1 MICLLLLTLLFLVNA
16 PLSVTLSEKTF
27 TLKKLVGSLSIDYDQ
42 ISAIMPYKFGCDI
55 RLFGSGGLG
64 GYIGLFSGKEIGK
77 YVAFAGDTEQAYC
90 IFLKNGK
97 KYVFSCEDYESVIA
111 FINKRIHFTPNT
123 FTFTSDSEN
132 WRAASFVY
140 PLFNQSIEE
149 IINGYQ
155 CVNNFVLMNEKKR
168 PDVCIVSS
176 MWNDTNIRTFFVG
189 EP

>member
-1 MICLLLLTLLFLVNA
+1 METTFNVRWGLPAKIITTAASLLIIGAEYSLYQSYVARGSFVELIIMICLLLLTLLFLVNA

-132 WRAASFVY
+132 
-140 PLFNQSIEE
+140 
-149 IINGYQ
+149 
-155 CVNNFVLMNEKKR
+155 
-168 PDVCIVSS
+168 
-176 MWNDTNIRTFFVG
+176 
-189 EP
+189 

>member
-1 MICLLLLTLLFLVNA
+1 METTFNVRWGLPAKIITTAASLLIIGAEYSLYQSYVANGDFFELIIMICLFVLPLLFLVNA
-16 PLSVTLSEKTF
+16 PLSVTLSENTF
-27 TLKKLVGSLSIDYDQ
+27 TLKKLIGTLSIEYDQ

-90 IFLKNGK
+90 IFLKSGK

-111 FINKRIHFTPNT
+111 FINKRIHFTPDT

-132 WRAASFVY
+132 
-140 PLFNQSIEE
+140 
-149 IINGYQ
+149 
-155 CVNNFVLMNEKKR
+155 
-168 PDVCIVSS
+168 
-176 MWNDTNIRTFFVG
+176 
-189 EP
+189 

>member
-1 MICLLLLTLLFLVNA
+1 METTFNVRLCLPAKIITTAASLLIIGAEYSLYQSYVAKGSFVELIIMICLLLLTLLFLVNA
-16 PLSVTLSEKTF
+16 PLSITLSEKTF

-55 RLFGSGGLG
+55 RLFGSGGFG

-132 WRAASFVY
+132 
-140 PLFNQSIEE
+140 
-149 IINGYQ
+149 
-155 CVNNFVLMNEKKR
+155 
-168 PDVCIVSS
+168 
-176 MWNDTNIRTFFVG
+176 
-189 EP
+189 

>member
-1 MICLLLLTLLFLVNA
+1 METTFNVRWGLPAKIITTAASLLIIGAEYSLYQSYVAKGSFVELIIMICLLLLTLLFLVNA

-132 WRAASFVY
+132 
-140 PLFNQSIEE
+140 
-149 IINGYQ
+149 
-155 CVNNFVLMNEKKR
+155 
-168 PDVCIVSS
+168 
-176 MWNDTNIRTFFVG
+176 
-189 EP
+189 

>member
-1 MICLLLLTLLFLVNA
+1 MEKTFNVRWGLPAKIITTAASLLIIGAEYSLYQSYVAKGSFVELIIMICLLLLTLLFLVNA

-132 WRAASFVY
+132 
-140 PLFNQSIEE
+140 
-149 IINGYQ
+149 
-155 CVNNFVLMNEKKR
+155 
-168 PDVCIVSS
+168 
-176 MWNDTNIRTFFVG
+176 
-189 EP
+189 